1 MAVANNLMNMR
12 DQMVGRYQNLPTVQK
27 KALQGGANKYF
38 GGGQNEGD
46 DEEFNPINAIGDAVK
61 KLNSVNDEANS
72 WQYANEKEKAET
84 REDLRKMASEAYEA
98 ATPEQRTQNKDFI
111 TAAALSLNPPATPSS
126 IAASDPTSQLDSQP
140 TSQPT
145 PQTSSIDSQQAA
157 RNVMLARQ
165 SGSGLAAYDAMQDP
179 NYVLGSGSSLRQR
192 RRIGTQS
199 GDMRREARRLRKQGY
214 TKAAERM
221 ALGAAEQKLGEGS
234 AIRTQ
239 GDITSQMQDQ
249 SRMRNQLGQIEGL
262 NQRMIEYQ
270 NRLLDRRM
278 RQLDED
284 DEDDGPSYT
293 LLNE

>member
-1 MAVANNLMNMR
+1 MAVVNNLMNMR
-12 DQMVGRYQNLPTVQK
+12 DQMMGRYQNLPTVQK
-27 KALQGGANKYF
+27 KALQEGANKYF

-46 DEEFNPINAIGDAVK
+46 DDDPIDTIAAAVRDA
-61 KLNSVNDEANS
+61 EAAKG
-72 WQYANEKEKAET
+72 YDAANISDQDRAGLLEGY
-84 REDLRKMASEAYEA
+84 RKMASEAYEA
-98 ATPEQRTQNKDFI
+98 ATPEQRAQNKDFI
-111 TAAALSLNPPATPSS
+111 TAASMVLNPPATPSS
-126 IAASDPTSQLDSQP
+126 IAASDPTSQP
-140 TSQPT
+140 A

-165 SGSGLAAYDAMQDP
+165 SGSGLAAYGAMQDP

-214 TKAAERM
+214 GKAAEQM
-221 ALGAAEQKLGEGS
+221 ALAAAQQKLGEGS

-239 GDITSQMQDQ
+239 GDITSQMQTQ
-249 SRMRNQLGQIEGL
+249 SRMRDQLGQIEGL

-278 RQLDED
+278 RQLDEE
-284 DEDDGPSYT
+284 DEEDGFPIYT
-293 LLNE
+293 K

>member
-1 MAVANNLMNMR
+1 MAVVNNLMNMR
-12 DQMVGRYQNLPTVQK
+12 DQMMGRYQNLPTVQK
-27 KALQGGANKYF
+27 KALQEGANKYF

-46 DEEFNPINAIGDAVK
+46 DEEFDPINTIGSAVE
-61 KLNSVNDEANS
+61 KLNAMEDNS
-72 WQYANEKEKAET
+72 WAYDEKDQASV
-84 REDLRKMASEAYEA
+84 REDLRKMASQAYEA
-98 ATPEQRTQNKDFI
+98 ATPEQRAQNKDFI

-126 IAASDPTSQLDSQP
+126 IAASDPTSQP
-140 TSQPT
+140 A

-214 TKAAERM
+214 GRAAEQM
-221 ALGAAEQKLGEGS
+221 ALAAAQQKLGEGS

-239 GDITSQMQDQ
+239 GDITSQMQAQ
-249 SRMRNQLGQIEGL
+249 SRMRDQLGQIEGL
-262 NQRMIEYQ
+262 NRRMIEYQ

-278 RQLDED
+278 RQLDEE
-284 DEDDGPSYT
+284 DEDNGPSYT